1 MADES
6 HDPESYRLLFGLIGA
21 AFLAV
26 VLVFILASSLVAPG
40 WIVAGLGALWVAG
53 AVLSVRSWPHRPW
66 IPLLVGTLL
75 AVLWIAAVSLTG
87 SRP

>member
-26 VLVFILASSLVAPG
+26 LLVFIIASALVAPG
-40 WIVAGLGALWVAG
+40 WVVAGLGVLWVAG
-53 AVLSVRSWPHRPW
+53 AVLSVRSWPHRSW
-66 IPLLVGTLL
+66 MPLLVGTVL
-75 AVLWIAAVSLTG
+75 AVLWITALSLTG
-87 SRP
+87 SRS